1 VTFLASRSDAGTRD
15 NRHPRQQAPDTN
27 IMDFDATFAGMI
39 RELTELEGQLSDPT
53 VLSDQNRFRDLSVRH
68 SELAPLVG
76 AYHEYQSARSD
87 REEAAT
93 LLAEAEDQEMREFL
107 EASREEAAAKV
118 GRLEQ
123 GLLKML
129 LPKDPM
135 DDKNAVLEIRAGT
148 GGEEAALFAGD
159 LLTMY
164 IKLAERRGWQTD
176 LVDATLG
183 EMGGYKEAVLEV
195 RGRGTYGTLRHES
208 GVHRV
213 QRVPVT
219 ESQGRIHTSAA
230 TIAVLP
236 EVEEVDVELDPSDLS
251 FENFRAGGPG
261 GQHMQKNET
270 AVRVT
275 HKPTGLTVACSDQ
288 RSQGQNKER
297 ALRLLRARL
306 YDMRMQEQAAKV
318 AKDRKAQVKSGD
330 RSEKIRTYNFPQ
342 DRLTDHRINLTL
354 HNLPV
359 LLVGEIDELLE
370 ALAEDEH
377 QRRLQELIT

>member
-1 VTFLASRSDAGTRD
+1 
-15 NRHPRQQAPDTN
+15 
-27 IMDFDATFAGMI
+27 MDFDSTFSGMI
-39 RELTELEGQLSDPT
+39 KELEDLEQQLSDST

-76 AYHEYQSARSD
+76 AYREFKSAQS
-87 REEAAT
+87 EVQ
-93 LLAEAEDQEMREFL
+93 EAEVLLGEAPDEEMREFL
-107 EASREEAAAKV
+107 EASRQEAA
-118 GRLEQ
+118 EQ
-123 GLLKML
+123 VARVEQELLKML

-135 DDKNAVLEIRAGT
+135 DDKNAVMEIRAGT

-159 LLTMY
+159 LLNMY
-164 IKLAERRGWQTD
+164 VKLGERRNWQTE

-195 RGRGTYGTLRHES
+195 RGRGAYGTLRHES

-230 TIAVLP
+230 TVAVLP
-236 EVEEVDVELDPSDLS
+236 EVEEVDVELDMGELE

-275 HKPTGLTVACSDQ
+275 HRPTGITVACSDQ

-306 YDMRMQEQAAKV
+306 YDMRLQQQAAEQAKS
-318 AKDRKAQVKSGD
+318 RKEQVKSGD

-342 DRLTDHRINLTL
+342 DRLTDHRINLTM
-354 HNLPV
+354 HNLPA
-359 LLVGEIDELLE
+359 LLAGEIDELLE
-370 ALAEDEH
+370 ALAEDER
-377 QRRLQELIT
+377 QRKLRELGE

>member
-1 VTFLASRSDAGTRD
+1 
-15 NRHPRQQAPDTN
+15 
-27 IMDFDATFAGMI
+27 MDFAKT
-39 RELTELEGQLSDPT
+39 LTNTLAEVAELEQQLSDPA
-53 VLSDQNRFRDLSVRH
+53 VLADQSRFRDLSVRH
-68 SELAPLVG
+68 SELQPLVG
-76 AYHEYQSARSD
+76 TYAEYQKAESD
-87 REEAAT
+87 LSEAQAMLQET
-93 LLAEAEDQEMREFL
+93 EDEEMREFL
-107 EASREEAAAKV
+107 ELSAQEAREKLA
-118 GRLEQ
+118 RLEQ
-123 GLLKML
+123 ELLKLL
-129 LPKDPM
+129 LPRDPM
-135 DDKNAVLEIRAGT
+135 DDKNAVIEIRAGT

-164 IKLAERRGWQTD
+164 TRLAERRGWQTE
-176 LVDATLG
+176 LIDATLG
-183 EMGGYKEAVLEV
+183 EMGGYKEAVMLV
-195 RGRGTYGTLRHES
+195 RGRSAFGTLRHES

-230 TIAVLP
+230 TVAVLP
-236 EVEEVDVELDPSDLS
+236 EVEEVDVELDPSELS

-288 RSQGQNKER
+288 RSQGQNRER
-297 ALRLLRARL
+297 ALRLLRSRL
-306 YDMRMQEQAAKV
+306 FDMRLQEQAAEQ
-318 AKDRKAQVKSGD
+318 AKSRKEQVKSGD

-359 LLVGEIDELLE
+359 LLVGEIDDLLE
-370 ALAEDEH
+370 ALAEAER
-377 QRRLQELIT
+377 QRKLEEF

>member
-1 VTFLASRSDAGTRD
+1 
-15 NRHPRQQAPDTN
+15 
-27 IMDFDATFAGMI
+27 MDFDLTFAGMI
-39 RELTELEGQLSDPT
+39 TELAELEQQLSDPV

-68 SELAPLVG
+68 SELAPLVASYRAFKQAQRDG
-76 AYHEYQSARSD
+76 
-87 REEAAT
+87 EEAEA
-93 LLAEAEDQEMREFL
+93 LLAEADDDEMREFL
-107 EASREEAAAKV
+107 EASRDEAAETLQ
-118 GRLEQ
+118 RLEQ
-123 GLLKML
+123 ELLKML

-148 GGEEAALFAGD
+148 GGDEAALFAGD

-164 IKLAERRGWQTD
+164 AKLAERRHWQTE

-183 EMGGYKEAVLEV
+183 EMGGYKEAVLEI
-195 RGRGTYGTLRHES
+195 RGRGAYGTLRHES

-213 QRVPVT
+213 QRVPAT

-230 TIAVLP
+230 TVAVLP
-236 EVEEVDVELDPSDLS
+236 EVEEVDVELDPGDLE

-275 HKPTGLTVACSDQ
+275 HRPTGITVACSDQ

-297 ALRLLRARL
+297 ALGLLRARI
-306 YDMRMQEQAAKV
+306 YDLRLQEQAAEM
-318 AKDRKAQVKSGD
+318 AKSRKEQVKSGD

-370 ALAEDEH
+370 ALAEDER
-377 QRRLQELIT
+377 QRKLQELAQ

>member
-1 VTFLASRSDAGTRD
+1 
-15 NRHPRQQAPDTN
+15 
-27 IMDFDATFAGMI
+27 MDFDVTFAGMLK
-39 RELTELEGQLSDPT
+39 ELAELEQQLSDPA
-53 VLSDQNRFRDLSVRH
+53 VHGDQNRYRDLSVRH
-68 SELAPLVG
+68 AEMSPLVA
-76 AYHEYQSARSD
+76 AYHEFKQAETD
-87 REEAAT
+87 R
-93 LLAEAEDQEMREFL
+93 AEAEALLPETEDAEMREFL
-107 EASREEAAAKV
+107 ETSRAEAE
-118 GRLEQ
+118 GTLQRLEQ
-123 GLLKML
+123 ELLKML

-135 DDKNAVLEIRAGT
+135 DDKNAVVEIRAGT

-164 IKLAERRGWQTD
+164 VKLAERRGWQTE

-183 EMGGYKEAVLEV
+183 EMGGYKEAVLEL
-195 RGRGTYGTLRHES
+195 RGRAAYGTLRRES

-219 ESQGRIHTSAA
+219 EAQGRIHTSAA
-230 TIAVLP
+230 TVAVLP
-236 EVEEVDVELDPSDLS
+236 EVEEVDIELDPSELE
-251 FENFRAGGPG
+251 FENYRAGGPG

-275 HKPTGLTVACSDQ
+275 HRPTGLTVACSDQ

-297 ALRLLRARL
+297 ALGLLRARL
-306 YDMRMQEQAAKV
+306 YDMRMQEQAAEV
-318 AKDRKAQVKSGD
+318 AKSRKEQVKSGD

-342 DRLTDHRINLTL
+342 DRVTDHRINLTL

-370 ALAEDEH
+370 ALAEDER
-377 QRRLQELIT
+377 QRKLKELAE

>member
-1 VTFLASRSDAGTRD
+1 
-15 NRHPRQQAPDTN
+15 
-27 IMDFDATFAGMI
+27 MDFDATFAGMI
-39 RELTELEGQLSDPT
+39 RELEALEQQLSDPT

-68 SELAPLVG
+68 AELSPMVA
-76 AYHEYQSARSD
+76 AYHEFKR
-87 REEAAT
+87 
-93 LLAEAEDQEMREFL
+93 AEAERNEAVAMLQDTDDDEMREYL
-107 EASREEAAAKV
+107 EGSRDEATARAEK
-118 GRLEQ
+118 LSQ
-123 GLLKML
+123 SLLKML
-129 LPKDPM
+129 LPRDPM

-148 GGEEAALFAGD
+148 GGEEAALFAAD
-159 LLTMY
+159 LLNMY
-164 IKLAERRGWQTD
+164 VKLAERRRWETE

-195 RGRGTYGTLRHES
+195 RGRGVYGILRHES

-219 ESQGRIHTSAA
+219 ETQGRIHTSAA
-230 TIAVLP
+230 TVAVLP
-236 EVEEVDVELDPSDLS
+236 EVEEVDVELDMGELE

-275 HKPTGLTVACSDQ
+275 HRPTGLTVACSDQ

-306 YDMRMQEQAAKV
+306 YDMRMQEQADKV
-318 AKDRKAQVKSGD
+318 AKDRKEQVKSGD
-330 RSEKIRTYNFPQ
+330 RSEKIRTYNYPQ

-359 LLVGEIDELLE
+359 LLVGEIDQLLE
-370 ALAEDEH
+370 ALAEDER
-377 QRRLQELIT
+377 QRKLQELAE

>member
-1 VTFLASRSDAGTRD
+1 
-15 NRHPRQQAPDTN
+15 
-27 IMDFDATFAGMI
+27 MDFDITFAGMVK
-39 RELTELEGQLSDPT
+39 ELSELEQQLSDPA

-76 AYHEYQSARSD
+76 AYREYKQAQTD
-87 REEAAT
+87 QTE
-93 LLAEAEDQEMREFL
+93 AEALLTETEDAEMREFL
-107 EASREEAAAKV
+107 EASSQEAAEKL
-118 GRLEQ
+118 GHLEHE
-123 GLLKML
+123 LLKML

-159 LLTMY
+159 LLSMY
-164 IKLAERRGWQTD
+164 LKLAELRGWQTE
-176 LVDATLG
+176 LADATLG
-183 EMGGYKEAVLEV
+183 EMGGYKEAVLEI
-195 RGRGTYGTLRHES
+195 RGRGAYGTLRHES

-230 TIAVLP
+230 TVAVLP
-236 EVEEVDVELDPSDLS
+236 EVEEVDIELDPSELE

-275 HKPTGLTVACSDQ
+275 HRPTGLTVACSDQ

-306 YDMRMQEQAAKV
+306 YDMRMQQQAAEL
-318 AKDRKAQVKSGD
+318 AKTRKEQVKSGD

-359 LLVGEIDELLE
+359 LLAGEIGELLE
-370 ALAEDEH
+370 ALAEDER
-377 QRRLQELIT
+377 QRKLQELAQ

>member
-1 VTFLASRSDAGTRD
+1 
-15 NRHPRQQAPDTN
+15 
-27 IMDFDATFAGMI
+27 MDFEHSLQGILKEVA
-39 RELTELEGQLSDPT
+39 ELEKQLSDPN

-68 SELAPLVG
+68 SELQPLVQTYN
-76 AYHEYQSARSD
+76 AYVAAKSE
-87 REEAAT
+87 REEAET
-93 LLAEAEDQEMREFL
+93 MLAETVDPEMKEFL
-107 EASREEAAAKV
+107 EASQADAAERMEK
-118 GRLEQ
+118 LE
-123 GLLKML
+123 GDLLKLL

-164 IKLAERRGWQTD
+164 AKLAERRGWQTE
-176 LVDATLG
+176 LVDATEG
-183 EMGGYKEAVLEV
+183 EMGGYKEAVMEIK
-195 RGRGTYGTLRHES
+195 GRGAYGALRRES

-230 TIAVLP
+230 TVAVLP
-236 EVEEVDVELDPSDLS
+236 EVEEVDVELDPSELS

-275 HKPTGLTVACSDQ
+275 HKPTGITVACSDQ

-297 ALRLLRARL
+297 ALRLLRSRI
-306 YDMRMQEQAAKV
+306 YDLHIQEQAAEL
-318 AKDRKAQVKSGD
+318 AKSRKEQVKSGD

-342 DRLTDHRINLTL
+342 DRLTDHRINLTM

-370 ALAEDEH
+370 ALAEDER
-377 QRRLQELIT
+377 QRKLQEL

>member
-1 VTFLASRSDAGTRD
+1 
-15 NRHPRQQAPDTN
+15 
-27 IMDFDATFAGMI
+27 MDFDATFAGMI
-39 RELTELEGQLSDPT
+39 RELAELEGQLSDPT
-53 VLSDQNRFRDLSVRH
+53 VLADQNRFRDLSVRH
-68 SELAPLVG
+68 SELAPMVA
-76 AYHEYQSARSD
+76 AYHEYKAAVSD
-87 REEAAT
+87 REEAAA
-93 LLAEAEDQEMREFL
+93 LLAEAEDDQMREFL
-107 EASREEAAAKV
+107 QASREEAEGQVA
-118 GRLEQ
+118 RLEQ
-123 GLLKML
+123 SLLKML
-129 LPKDPM
+129 LPKNPM

-164 IKLAERRGWQTD
+164 VKLAERRGWHTE

-195 RGRGTYGTLRHES
+195 RGKGAYGTLRHES

-236 EVEEVDVELDPSDLS
+236 EVEEVDVELDPSDLE

-270 AVRVT
+270 AVRIT
-275 HKPTGLTVACSDQ
+275 HRPTGLTVACSDQ

-297 ALRLLRARL
+297 ALGLLRSRL
-306 YDMRMQEQAAKV
+306 YDMRMQEQADKV
-318 AKDRKAQVKSGD
+318 AKDRKEQVKSGD

-342 DRLTDHRINLTL
+342 DRLTDHRIGLSL

-370 ALAEDEH
+370 ALAEDER
-377 QRRLQELIT
+377 QRKLQELAE

>member
-1 VTFLASRSDAGTRD
+1 
-15 NRHPRQQAPDTN
+15 
-27 IMDFDATFAGMI
+27 MDFDITFAGMVK
-39 RELTELEGQLSDPT
+39 ELAELEQQLSDPA
-53 VLSDQNRFRDLSVRH
+53 VLGDQNRFRDLSVRH
-68 SELAPLVG
+68 AELAPLVG
-76 AYHEYQSARSD
+76 AYRQFQQAQQD
-87 REEAAT
+87 QQEAET
-93 LLAEAEDQEMREFL
+93 LLAEAEDDEMREFL
-107 EASREEAAAKV
+107 QASRKEAAATLAQ
-118 GRLEQ
+118 LEQ
-123 GLLKML
+123 ELLKML

-135 DDKNAVLEIRAGT
+135 DEKNAVLEIRAGT

-164 IKLAERRGWQTD
+164 VKLAERRGWQTE
-176 LVDATLG
+176 LADATLG
-183 EMGGYKEAVLEV
+183 EMGGYKEAVLEI
-195 RGRGTYGTLRHES
+195 RGRGAYGTLRHES

-230 TIAVLP
+230 TVAVLP
-236 EVEEVDVELDPSDLS
+236 EVEEVDVELDPGDLE

-306 YDMRMQEQAAKV
+306 YDMRMQEQAAEM
-318 AKDRKAQVKSGD
+318 AKTRKEQVKSGD

-370 ALAEDEH
+370 ALAEDER
-377 QRRLQELIT
+377 QRKLQELAE